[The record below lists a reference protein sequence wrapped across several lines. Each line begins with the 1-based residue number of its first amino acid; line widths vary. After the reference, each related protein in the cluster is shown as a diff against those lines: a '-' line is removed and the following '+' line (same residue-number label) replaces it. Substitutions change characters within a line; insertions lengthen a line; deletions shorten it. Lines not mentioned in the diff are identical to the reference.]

1 MSALMRS
8 ARSCPSNW
16 VCSLTRSTAKLRTS
30 YRSRSATR
38 RRLWVVVETLAGA
51 VGNRGSRCLQM
62 KQSRCNFTHSRRVSD
77 FQDRYGSRMR
87 AAPCPGGRSISPSPT
102 NIPQRDLAFGAQQS
116 DFQSPDGVSDAE
128 RNHFH
133 RRNGAGLFT
142 KPGSSTS
149 RTQIPQPGVYGMLK
163 AGRRKGAAW
172 KGAQEVPRHVQEAV
186 HANVTPLSRPL
197 HSTR

>member
-1 MSALMRS
+1 M
-8 ARSCPSNW
+8 AR
-16 VCSLTRSTAKLRTS
+16 VCG
-30 YRSRSATR
+30 R
-38 RRLWVVVETLAGA
+38 RRALEGAALVLRQPTFRNETWHLALS
-51 VGNRGSRCLQM
+51 NQTSSR
-62 KQSRCNFTHSRRVSD
+62 K
-77 FQDRYGSRMR
+77 
-87 AAPCPGGRSISPSPT
+87 
-102 NIPQRDLAFGAQQS
+102 
-116 DFQSPDGVSDAE
+116 PDGVSDAE